1 MSTVDVKDAVREK
14 YAQAALRVGATG
26 ASCCGAA
33 SARDRGNPITSNLY
47 DTGEAASVP

>member
-26 ASCCGAA
+26 ASCCGAS
-33 SARDRGNPITSNLY
+33 SARDPGNPITSKLY
-47 DTGEAASVP
+47 DSAET